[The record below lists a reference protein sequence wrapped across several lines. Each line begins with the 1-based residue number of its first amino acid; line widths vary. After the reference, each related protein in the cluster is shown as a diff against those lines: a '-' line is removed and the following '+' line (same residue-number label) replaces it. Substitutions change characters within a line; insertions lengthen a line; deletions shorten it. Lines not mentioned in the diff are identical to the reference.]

1 MLKPNHLLLVSQ
13 LPSRPCPPVTLRQN
27 SWILICN
34 IFLSK
39 GRWSPHCNTE
49 VMIWRKKV
57 ANEIS
62 HTDIL
67 PVRRKDM
74 QPHNQGE
81 PIRFRAGA
89 QLESGKRRSFSAAH
103 FSPVPP
109 FIHTEYIWGSAWRL
123 KVVEP
128 RLYFLQRGIRES
140 GTNKTRCLPSRTL
153 VLQRLVHLRCFVCED
168 KECWTHR
175 VGLFYFL
182 SHWLC
187 LSHVHPSSRVIGG
200 SNESGL
206 AVKHGVS
213 ERSRRTDGC

>member
-39 GRWSPHCNTE
+39 GRCSPHCNTE
-49 VMIWRKKV
+49 VMIWRKKA

-89 QLESGKRRSFSAAH
+89 QLESSKRRSFSAAH

-109 FIHTEYIWGSAWRL
+109 FIHKKSTSEDRPDAWKSSSPDYIFFKEGSE
-123 KVVEP
+123 KVS
-128 RLYFLQRGIRES
+128 QI
-140 GTNKTRCLPSRTL
+140 K
-153 VLQRLVHLRCFVCED
+153 HAVCPP
-168 KECWTHR
+168 
-175 VGLFYFL
+175 GLWFFRDSY
-182 SHWLC
+182 
-187 LSHVHPSSRVIGG
+187 I
-200 SNESGL
+200 
-206 AVKHGVS
+206 
-213 ERSRRTDGC
+213 